1 MKQIPLICLV
11 VFIFTSCMDDV
22 MLPVP
27 DFGSTGLISE
37 TNQLSDSSKQRL
49 EAIFN
54 VLEGNAAF
62 GNQVVAKWN
71 GNYLSIYTSVSMNYM
86 ILQAGYLDSVVIF
99 EGYWRNALNAET
111 GLIRLTIK
119 KNEGGKELIYEQTPP
134 TTMILRGS
142 YGEGSNLP
150 NFRLAFQFIKPLKKE
165 TTNFWIIGHR
175 GGGRTSDK
183 LPVSE
188 NSLGMLQLAERF
200 GCNAVEID
208 VRLSSDRVP
217 VLFHDEFVSSRLV
230 NSDFMIGPIASYT
243 FKQIRTYCTLK
254 DGSEI
259 PTLREALDV
268 IIYKTNL
275 SLVWLDTK
283 PRNIMDLLIPIQKEY
298 MQKAKDAGR
307 TLEIMIGLPDS
318 DILNDFL
325 NHPDHANALALCELG
340 TGDVRRANA
349 KIWAPRWTL
358 GTLNADVEE
367 MHRENVRA
375 FVWTLDNPDFI
386 HVYITEGKFDGILTN
401 YPSKVAWEYY
411 MKRNYYE

>member
-1 MKQIPLICLV
+1 MKQIQIFCLV
-11 VFIFTSCMDDV
+11 VFILTSCTDDL

-27 DFGSTGLISE
+27 DFGTTGLISE
-37 TNQLSDSSKQRL
+37 TNELSDSSKQRL

-62 GNQVVAKWN
+62 GDQIVAKWN

-86 ILQAGYLDSVVIF
+86 ILQAGYLDSVVFF
-99 EGYWRNALNAET
+99 EGYWRNVLNTKT
-111 GLIRLTIK
+111 GLVRLTIK

-134 TTMILRGS
+134 ANVILRGS
-142 YGEGSNLP
+142 YGEGSDLP
-150 NFRLAFQFIKPLKKE
+150 NFRLAFQLLKSLKRE
-165 TTNFWIIGHR
+165 TTNFWVIGHR
-175 GGGRTSDK
+175 GGGRNSDL

-188 NSLGMLQLAERF
+188 NSLGMLQIAERF

-208 VRLSSDRVP
+208 VRLTSDRVP
-217 VLFHDEFVSSRLV
+217 VLFHDELLSSRLV
-230 NSDFMIGPIASYT
+230 NSDFMIGPLASYT
-243 FKQIRTYCTLK
+243 FKQIRTYSTLK
-254 DGSEI
+254 DGSPI

-307 TLEIMIGLPDS
+307 TLEIMIGLPDA

-325 NHPDHANALALCELG
+325 NHPDHANALALIELG
-340 TGDVRRANA
+340 TDDVRKANA

-358 GTLNADVEE
+358 GTLNSDVEE
-367 MHRENVRA
+367 MHRENVRV

-386 HVYITEGKFDGILTN
+386 HVFITEGKFDGILTN

-411 MKRNYYE
+411 MKRNFHE